1 VLSHGHAAISWLS
14 LRNRHAA
21 TRLEAATCVQAC
33 RQLIRTR
40 RESRKILR
48 KIAQAPTP
56 LPTSQS
62 LQLDNF
68 QPRHIAFFATRKVKK
83 SGKKSGER
91 CRTAAAN

>member
-14 LRNRHAA
+14 IRNRHAA
-21 TRLEAATCVQAC
+21 TRLEAATRVKARSQ
-33 RQLIRTR
+33 QVGTR

-48 KIAQAPTP
+48 KMAEAPTP

-68 QPRHIAFFATRKVKK
+68 QPSHCIFFNAK
-83 SGKKSGER
+83 SKE
-91 CRTAAAN
+91 